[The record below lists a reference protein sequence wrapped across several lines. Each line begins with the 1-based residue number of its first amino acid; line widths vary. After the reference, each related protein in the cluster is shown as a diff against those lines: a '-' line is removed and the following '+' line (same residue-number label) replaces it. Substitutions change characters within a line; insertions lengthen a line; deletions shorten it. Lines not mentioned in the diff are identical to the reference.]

1 MTARQKKGVGFLISG
16 LVFVLAG
23 FVFIKFAQ
31 TPDWVSVLIS
41 AVGGAAGAVGVTLS
55 LPSTTE

>member
-1 MTARQKKGVGFLISG
+1 MTTRVKKGIGFLVSG
-16 LVFVLAG
+16 AIFILVG
-23 FVFIKFAQ
+23 FVFIKFAA
-31 TPDWVSVLIS
+31 TPAWVSLLLT